1 MRRTPVPVGGDVYS
15 WGSGEMGQLGFPL
28 LEDLPKDQD
37 GYPYEPTAGLIKG
50 FERMKICQI
59 AGGDGHTAAVTVH
72 GKLYSWGA
80 SACGQLGHSDTAH
93 MPKDVEGYP
102 YQPVPLLVESLQ
114 DVCIVHISCGDAHT
128 VALSREGLLYSWG
141 GGGCGQLGHSETSKM
156 PKDEDGCPYQP
167 TPRIVEHLRPH
178 VVATIACGK
187 AHTIAVSDRGRMY
200 TWGAGACG
208 QLGHPDTSSFPSD
221 EDGYPF
227 QPVPREV
234 EQLRDHRV
242 VSTACGDVHTLA
254 LTDLGHVYSFGGG
267 SYGQLGVKDVGAMPV
282 DADNCPYMPTPQR
295 VACLE
300 GIVRLACGD
309 SHSLTVDCEGRLF
322 CWGANSCGQLGIPNP
337 EDPRIRKDPDGIPHL
352 PTPAL
357 LEALAD
363 QRIVDIAC
371 GEAHSL
377 AVSASGNLYSWGA
390 CSCGQLGLGSC
401 EGMPVDSDGY
411 PYQPT
416 PTLVTAGFQGKA
428 VLRVACGGVHNLAV
442 TEPDQS
448 LANSLA
454 TLVNS
459 DMLPDVTFRST
470 EGHMLNAHLC
480 ILKTNAPRLYYFV
493 HAQIQNRSAA
503 PMLGAEAAQ
512 VPVIDMS
519 SVRLEVLIDFVHFI
533 YTLDA
538 DAAAMSL
545 SNFAAVLELYHLG
558 AKFQISQL
566 LPKCRRIIRQQLGKH
581 SIHRPWLPNFLG
593 ASATSSA
600 LNPAAAPTASASS
613 GPDAI
618 DIQDIPPDNDVP
630 APLDHGEWP
639 VNDGWG
645 IFFLPAGQAL
655 VLDGATYRETL
666 RRGTLLDLS
675 DADVPATDES
685 STALEEHM
693 RSMLADGPNA
703 DVRLVVRRA
712 DGRGEHEV
720 SAHKCVLASRSA
732 YFRAL
737 FLSEF
742 RERSQSRVPL
752 EDITPEQLLELLHFI
767 YADDWR
773 VENED
778 FALDMIPIADR
789 FSVLDLKRLCERT
802 LICTMSVENVARIF
816 ALADRYACN
825 RLRSRAL
832 LFMTDS
838 QHFHRVITTESFA
851 ELDKALILEILHG
864 HKSNPPPAAMPSE
877 PLPGNSAT
885 ASKAGQSK
893 SRDHRHARGG
903 AGAGGAGTARPV
915 SVAAAAAA
923 AEHSR
928 GSAAASASSSASAGA
943 SPNASGTA
951 TASASSTSAAPE
963 SSSASNSLAATASP
977 DEPAPSSAA
986 AASGLPANLGSSN
999 STATTGMSSSA
1010 ASVSQ
1015 ASATS
1020 PAPLAAPLATPT
1032 TAASGSACSASGAST
1047 GSTSHLASPGA
1058 PINEIA
1064 TSSNWGSSMAE
1075 DPPPL
1080 DFAASNSAA
1089 AAPGG
1094 IAAASAGSTSASAGP
1109 LLPVV

>member
-1 MRRTPVPVGGDVYS
+1 MRRTHVPIGGDVYS

-37 GYPYEPTAGLIKG
+37 GYPYEPAAGLIKA
-50 FERMKICQI
+50 FERTKICQI
-59 AGGDGHTAAVTVH
+59 AGGDGHTAAVTIH

-80 SACGQLGHSDTAH
+80 SACGQLGHSDTEH

-114 DVCIVHISCGDAHT
+114 DVCIVQISCGDAHT

-167 TPRIVEHLRPH
+167 TPRVVEHLRPH
-178 VVATIACGK
+178 VVSTIACGK

-234 EQLRDHRV
+234 EQLREHRV
-242 VSTACGDVHTLA
+242 ISTACGDVHTLA
-254 LTDLGHVYSFGGG
+254 LTDVGHVYSFGGG

-295 VACLE
+295 VAGLE

-309 SHSLTVDCEGRLF
+309 SHSLTVDRDGRLF
-322 CWGANSCGQLGIPNP
+322 CWGANSCGQLGITNP
-337 EDPRIRKDPDGIPHL
+337 DDPRIRKDPDGIPHL

-357 LEALAD
+357 LDALAD
-363 QRIVDIAC
+363 QRVVDIAC

-411 PYQPT
+411 PYQPM

-459 DMLPDVTFRST
+459 EMLADVSFRSS
-470 EGHMLNAHLC
+470 EGHTLNAHLN
-480 ILKTNAPRLYYFV
+480 ILKINAPRLYQFAQAQIHDRSSPYSLDGGRDIPVVDMGNVRMEVLMDFIYFV
-493 HAQIQNRSAA
+493 
-503 PMLGAEAAQ
+503 
-512 VPVIDMS
+512 
-519 SVRLEVLIDFVHFI
+519 
-533 YTLDA
+533 YTLDM

-558 AKFQISQL
+558 AKFQISAL
-566 LPKCRRIIRQQLGKH
+566 LPKCRRLIRQQLGKQN
-581 SIHRPWLPNFLG
+581 IHRPWLPNFLG
-593 ASATSSA
+593 PPSPAVSSA
-600 LNPAAAPTASASS
+600 NTGLG
-613 GPDAI
+613 GPDPV
-618 DIQDIPPDNDVP
+618 DMPPDNDCP
-630 APLDHGEWP
+630 APLENSESP
-639 VNDGWG
+639 FNDGWG
-645 IFFLPAGQAL
+645 IFFLPTGQAL
-655 VLDGATYRETL
+655 VLDGTAYRETL
-666 RRGTLLDLS
+666 RRGTLLDLA
-675 DADVPATDES
+675 DADAPAVGES
-685 STALEEHM
+685 SVVLEEHM
-693 RSMLADGPNA
+693 RALLADEPGA
-703 DVRLVVRRA
+703 DVRLVVRRS
-712 DGRGEHEV
+712 DGRGELEYP
-720 SAHKCVLASRSA
+720 AHKAVLACRSA

-742 RERSQSRVPL
+742 REKSQSRLPL
-752 EDITPEQLLELLHFI
+752 EDITPEQLVLLLNFI
-767 YADDWR
+767 YADHWL
-773 VENED
+773 VEDIE
-778 FALDMIPIADR
+778 FAMDMIPIADR

-802 LICTMSVENVARIF
+802 LICLMSVENVARIF

-832 LFMTDS
+832 LFMTEANN
-838 QHFHRVITTESFA
+838 FHVVMKTESFGD
-851 ELDKALILEILHG
+851 LDKVLILEILTAY
-864 HKSNPPPAAMPSE
+864 KTTPAPAQMPSE

-903 AGAGGAGTARPV
+903 GGGAGGAGTARPV
-915 SVAAAAAA
+915 SVA
-923 AEHSR
+923 
-928 GSAAASASSSASAGA
+928 
-943 SPNASGTA
+943 N
-951 TASASSTSAAPE
+951 
-963 SSSASNSLAATASP
+963 N
-977 DEPAPSSAA
+977 
-986 AASGLPANLGSSN
+986 NN
-999 STATTGMSSSA
+999 N
-1010 ASVSQ
+1010 
-1015 ASATS
+1015 
-1020 PAPLAAPLATPT
+1020 T
-1032 TAASGSACSASGAST
+1032 TAASENARSNAVSTSTSPPPVAPAST
-1047 GSTSHLASPGA
+1047 SAPDGPLPSNPPVAANPSTASA
-1058 PINEIA
+1058 A
-1064 TSSNWGSSMAE
+1064 TSSSAPPLSQAAGDMDLDLASSRSSTVDE
-1075 DPPPL
+1075 PPPL
-1080 DFAASNSAA
+1080 DAVPPSL
-1089 AAPGG
+1089 PDH
-1094 IAAASAGSTSASAGP
+1094 SAGLGAG
-1109 LLPVV
+1109 

>member
-1 MRRTPVPVGGDVYS
+1 MKRTHVPIGGDVYS

-37 GYPYEPTAGLIKG
+37 GYPYEPAAGLIKA
-50 FERMKICQI
+50 FERTKICQI
-59 AGGDGHTAAVTVH
+59 AGGDGHTAAVTIH

-80 SACGQLGHSDTAH
+80 SACGQLGHSDTEH

-114 DVCIVHISCGDAHT
+114 DVCIVQISCGDAHT

-167 TPRIVEHLRPH
+167 TPRVVEHLRPH

-234 EQLRDHRV
+234 EQIREHRV
-242 VSTACGDVHTLA
+242 ISTACGDVHTLA
-254 LTDLGHVYSFGGG
+254 LTDVGHVYSFGGG

-295 VACLE
+295 VTGLDNCRLE

-309 SHSLTVDCEGRLF
+309 SHSLTVDRDGRLF
-322 CWGANSCGQLGIPNP
+322 CWGANSCGQLGITNP
-337 EDPRIRKDPDGIPHL
+337 DDPRIRKDPDGIPHL

-357 LEALAD
+357 LDALAD
-363 QRIVDIAC
+363 QRVIDIAC

-411 PYQPT
+411 PYQPM

-459 DMLPDVTFRST
+459 EMLADVSFRSS
-470 EGHMLNAHLC
+470 EGHTLNAHLN
-480 ILKTNAPRLYYFV
+480 ILKTNAPRLYQFV
-493 HAQIQNRSAA
+493 QAQIQERVS
-503 PMLGAEAAQ
+503 PYSLDEGRET
-512 VPVIDMS
+512 PVVDMGN
-519 SVRLEVLIDFVHFI
+519 VRMEVLMDFVHFV
-533 YTLDA
+533 YTLDM

-558 AKFQISQL
+558 AKFQISAL
-566 LPKCRRIIRQQLGKH
+566 LPKCRRLIRQQLGKQN
-581 SIHRPWLPNFLG
+581 IHRPWLPNFLG
-593 ASATSSA
+593 PPSPAVSSA
-600 LNPAAAPTASASS
+600 KAGIGGLDPF
-613 GPDAI
+613 
-618 DIQDIPPDNDVP
+618 DIPPDNDCP
-630 APLDHGEWP
+630 APLEHSDSP
-639 VNDGWG
+639 FNDGWG
-645 IFFLPAGQAL
+645 IFFLPTGQAL
-655 VLDGATYRETL
+655 VLDGTAYRETL
-666 RRGTLLDLS
+666 RRGTLLDLA
-675 DADVPATDES
+675 DADAPAIGES
-685 STALEEHM
+685 SMVLEEHM
-693 RSMLADGPNA
+693 RALLADEPGA
-703 DVRLVVRRA
+703 DVRLVVRRS
-712 DGRGEHEV
+712 DGRGDLEYP
-720 SAHKCVLASRSA
+720 AHKAVLACRSA

-742 RERSQSRVPL
+742 REKSQSRLPL
-752 EDITPEQLLELLHFI
+752 EDITPEQLVLLLNFI
-767 YADDWR
+767 YTDNWL
-773 VENED
+773 VEDLE
-778 FALDMIPIADR
+778 FAMDMIPIADR

-802 LICTMSVENVARIF
+802 LICLMSVENVARIF
-816 ALADRYACN
+816 ALADRYACD
-825 RLRSRAL
+825 RLRSRAM

-838 QHFHRVITTESFA
+838 HNFHVVMKTESFRD
-851 ELDKALILEILHG
+851 LDKDLILEILG
-864 HKSNPPPAAMPSE
+864 AYRQAPAPAQMPSE

-903 AGAGGAGTARPV
+903 GGAGGAGTARPV
-915 SVAAAAAA
+915 AVA
-923 AEHSR
+923 
-928 GSAAASASSSASAGA
+928 
-943 SPNASGTA
+943 NATA
-951 TASASSTSAAPE
+951 TGEQHARTSTASASTSSPPPPPGPPPLTAPAPKAQSASAPDGPLPSNSPTSA
-963 SSSASNSLAATASP
+963 N
-977 DEPAPSSAA
+977 
-986 AASGLPANLGSSN
+986 
-999 STATTGMSSSA
+999 
-1010 ASVSQ
+1010 
-1015 ASATS
+1015 
-1020 PAPLAAPLATPT
+1020 PT
-1032 TAASGSACSASGAST
+1032 
-1047 GSTSHLASPGA
+1047 
-1058 PINEIA
+1058 A
-1064 TSSNWGSSMAE
+1064 TSSTTTAVPPLSQAAGDMDIDLASSRSSLVDE
-1075 DPPPL
+1075 PPPL
-1080 DFAASNSAA
+1080 DIIPPIIPPSNTDH
-1089 AAPGG
+1089 
-1094 IAAASAGSTSASAGP
+1094 SAGQGAG
-1109 LLPVV
+1109 